1 MLHLKS
7 KPRPGTISFRFIF
20 DKVFCDLVL
29 NSCNLQVG
37 GDLEVSKSA
46 TSSRSNDLSLQD
58 FIENYIKSNDISFK
72 LPIVGSTVTLA
83 GRNLDNEELGIKL
96 NFGSGSEVQGFIF
109 QQYAFSIMKN
119 LILQLVRSQRSR
131 KSSFRS

>member
-1 MLHLKS
+1 M
-7 KPRPGTISFRFIF
+7 
-20 DKVFCDLVL
+20 
-29 NSCNLQVG
+29 
-37 GDLEVSKSA
+37 SKSA

-96 NFGSGSEVQGFIF
+96 NFGSGSEVQGLLFPH
-109 QQYAFSIMKN
+109 
-119 LILQLVRSQRSR
+119 
-131 KSSFRS
+131 